1 MILLVFAIVGFGI
14 GTFFIVRQQ
23 EVAVIEFF
31 GKFNR
36 IVSSGLGIKI
46 PFLEKVAYRVSLR
59 ISQLN
64 VLVETKTK
72 DNVFVKIIVS
82 EQYLV
87 NKDKI
92 YEAVYKLTDVKEQIS
107 SYIYDVVRAE
117 VPKMTLD
124 EVFEKKDD
132 LSLSIKNELGEVMDD
147 FGYIILKAPVT
158 DVDPD
163 KKVKVAMNEI
173 NASKRLKEAAKEK
186 AEAEKIKVVKAAEAE
201 AESKRLQGEGIA
213 NQRKAIIEGL
223 KDSIE
228 DFKKS
233 LGVESAQDVMN
244 LVLLTQYFDTLKDIG
259 AQAKTNT
266 LLLPHSPGGLAS
278 LQEQIRQAVVEGNL
292 ASK

>member
-1 MILLVFAIVGFGI
+1 VFAIVGFGI

-82 EQYLV
+82 VQYLV

-163 KKVKVAMNEI
+163 EKVKVAMNEI